1 MINNTKIK
9 ENLKYILA
17 IPILV
22 LMGWLICNYYV
33 GNNNNNNIKIQ
44 RENLVKEEKKE
55 VTISLK
61 DYYVD
66 IKGAVK
72 TPGVYKL
79 KENSRVIDVINE
91 AGGLNDDADTSIIN
105 LSKKIFDEMFIVI
118 YTKDEIKDYKTK
130 TISTKEINNQIN
142 KNIVVIDENN
152 DANIKNS
159 SKLKEENNENKII
172 NINTASK
179 DELLLITGI
188 GESKA
193 LAIISYRKEK
203 GDFKQIEDIKNVSG
217 IGDALFEKIKNYI
230 TV

>member
-22 LMGWLICNYYV
+22 LIGWLICNYYA
-33 GNNNNNNIKIQ
+33 GNNNNNIKIQ
-44 RENLVKEEKKE
+44 KENLVKEEKKE